1 MQILQLV
8 ERKGEINMDVLIA
21 FFMGCLGGA
30 VVMAFMNGCTNNK
43 LIEEAYMEGFIAGNK
58 DKEVKK

>member
-1 MQILQLV
+1 MDILV
-8 ERKGEINMDVLIA
+8 A

-43 LIEEAYMEGFIAGNK
+43 LIEEAYMEGYLAGQRGEK
-58 DKEVKK
+58 